1 MGEADMGTLTDTT
14 VRNSKDPGRY
24 GDGDGLYLVVAPSGS
39 KSWVVRVQKDGRRR
53 DIGLGG
59 YPKAS
64 LKLAR
69 ERAREVRSQVE
80 AGADPVAERKR
91 AAGVPTFRLA
101 AAKVHTEHARG
112 WRNSKHG
119 AQWISTLATYAF
131 PTIGELGTDKVDPGH
146 VRDLLAP
153 IWLEK
158 PETAKRVLQRV
169 ATVLDWGFS
178 KGWRAAELP
187 RRSILKGLPKQGRKV
202 VHHKAMPFDDVPAFL
217 VRLREREGVS
227 RLALEALIL
236 TAVRSGMV
244 RGAVWEELDLD
255 RALWTIPAERMKK
268 GVEHIVPLS
277 PAAVDAF
284 RRALV
289 YRRPADPARPD
300 LVFPGMIRG
309 KALSDMALTKLLR
322 DMGLDVTAHGFRS
335 SFRDWTA
342 ERTNIPN
349 EVAEMALAHT
359 IASKSEAAYRRG
371 NLLDKRRQL
380 MDRWAQFC
388 TGEAGKVVRLVA

>member
-1 MGEADMGTLTDTT
+1 
-14 VRNSKDPGRY
+14 
-24 GDGDGLYLVVAPSGS
+24 
-39 KSWVVRVQKDGRRR
+39 
-53 DIGLGG
+53 
-59 YPKAS
+59 
-64 LKLAR
+64 
-69 ERAREVRSQVE
+69 
-80 AGADPVAERKR
+80 
-91 AAGVPTFRLA
+91 
-101 AAKVHTEHARG
+101 
-112 WRNSKHG
+112 
-119 AQWISTLATYAF
+119 
-131 PTIGELGTDKVDPGH
+131 

-187 RRSILKGLPKQGRKV
+187 RRSILKGLPKQNRRV
-202 VHHKAMPFDDVPAFL
+202 VHHKAMPIDDVPAFL
-217 VRLREREGVS
+217 ARLREREGVS

-236 TAVRSGMV
+236 TAVRSGEI

-255 RALWTIPAERMKK
+255 RALWTIPAARMKM

-349 EVAEMALAHT
+349 EVAEMALAHA
-359 IASKSEAAYRRG
+359 IKSKSEAAYRRG
-371 NLLDKRRQL
+371 NLLDKRRQA

-388 TGEAGKVVRLVA
+388 TGEAGKVVRLVAAR